1 MNKIRTVFSF
11 EYRGYIK
18 SKPFIITTI
27 IFVAVILIGSQVPSF
42 LSTFE
47 DIGTLIGGGEK
58 QKALIWVSGEAGDDV
73 AGSAEEESI
82 IAALDPKA
90 LDEQTGGI
98 YEWQKFDPAKDY
110 EKEPGN
116 VSSSAP
122 DKAVAGSES
131 AAVMSFS
138 PGKAVE
144 DGKYAIVLSYRG
156 GGQYDVYGKGQD
168 FALLAVPAMLDPY
181 ITNAVREA
189 KMIGMPPEQKAEV
202 KAILDMTVAGE
213 IKTVGGGDA
222 ENNFWLAYVML
233 YVLFISIMMYCQ
245 FIVNSVISEKSS
257 KTMELLVTS
266 AKPIQ
271 LMFGKVLGV
280 GFAAFTQIGAIIIAV
295 IVGFVAALATWEQ
308 NIPGFKEMLTQ
319 MNISTGLLVFFILFF
334 VIGYFL
340 YAFIS
345 AAMGSTASRVEDAGS
360 VSTLPSMLAVLSF
373 VVSMISMSNID
384 AAYVKVLSFI
394 PLFSP
399 WIMFGRLCMASAT
412 FTEAAIAIVILIAT
426 VFFFGW
432 LAAKIY
438 RVGVMMYGKPMK
450 LRAVIKAAV
459 RS

>member
-1 MNKIRTVFSF
+1 MNKIRTVLSF

-27 IFVAVILIGSQVPSF
+27 IFVAVILIGSQIPSF

-47 DIGTLIGGGEK
+47 DIGSLIGGGEK
-58 QKALIWVSGEAGDDV
+58 QKALIVLQDDVEHAVVSEAEDASPGEAGNASPGEV
-73 AGSAEEESI
+73 GEERI

-90 LDEQTGGI
+90 LDKQTEGI
-98 YEWQKFDPAKDY
+98 YAWQKYDPAKDN
-110 EKEPGN
+110 EKTSN
-116 VSSSAP
+116 SAS
-122 DKAVAGSES
+122 K
-131 AAVMSFS
+131 FS
-138 PGKAVE
+138 PGKAIE
-144 DGKYAIVLSYRG
+144 DGEYAVVLMYRG
-156 GGQYDVYGKGQD
+156 GGQYQLYGKGQD
-168 FALLAVPAMLDPY
+168 WALLTLPTMLDPY
-181 ITNAVREA
+181 MTDAARNA
-189 KMIGMPPEQKAEV
+189 KMAGMTPAQQTEV
-202 KAILDMTVAGE
+202 KAVLGTTVTGE
-213 IKTVGGGDA
+213 IKTVGGGEA
-222 ENNFWLAYVML
+222 QNNFWLAYVML

-280 GFAAFTQIGAIIIAV
+280 GFAAFTQIGAITIAA
-295 IVGFVAALATWEQ
+295 IVGFVFALGTWER
-308 NIPGFKEMLTQ
+308 NIPGFQDMLSQ
-319 MNISTGLLVFFILFF
+319 MNISVGLLIFFILFF

-373 VVSMISMSNID
+373 IVSMISMSNID

-412 FTEAAIAIVILIAT
+412 FTEAAIAVAILIVT

-438 RVGVMMYGKPMK
+438 RVGVMMYGKPLK
-450 LRAVIKAAV
+450 LRAALKAAI